1 MVASLSHQDQEQ
13 IDQIKQFLARYGS
26 WVSGV
31 LLAIALAFAGYQG
44 WRWWS
49 SEQSMQ
55 AANLYAEFSRA
66 EKSSNSNQMILAYND
81 LRLRYPK
88 TIFMEQAAL
97 SIASI
102 QLTKGQSQ
110 TAITVLTWLAQ
121 SGSQAEYR
129 SIATLRLS
137 GILMTD
143 KRFEEAIEALHKARG
158 NGFDALIDDRLGDIY
173 VMQKKSSD
181 ALTAYQSAW
190 KGLEDNVAYRRLIE
204 AKLISLGDD
213 PHESSKPAG
222 KL

>member
-1 MVASLSHQDQEQ
+1 MVASLNHQDQEQ
-13 IDQIKQFLARYGS
+13 IDQIKQLWTRYGG
-26 WVSGV
+26 WVSGI

-44 WRWWS
+44 WRWWL

-97 SIASI
+97 SMASA
-102 QLTKGQSQ
+102 QLTKGQLQ

-129 SIATLRLS
+129 SIAGLRLA

-143 KRFEEAIEALHKARG
+143 KRFEEAIEALRKARG

-204 AKLISLGDD
+204 AKLMTLGID